1 MNNLLNYAKNEL
13 DLHAL
18 LVPDSVITPFKK
30 EILALCET
38 FGDSGQSGG
47 SAPFVVSALTK
58 TINNLLSYKPLNP
71 ITGNNEEWNDI
82 SGHNNEEPLF
92 QNKRCSALFKN
103 NNNDK
108 SYYQNAIVWKG
119 ESDYD
124 TFTGGVYIDDKEWKF
139 IHSKQY
145 VKFPF
150 TPKTFYIDVIR
161 VPIEEKE
168 AVDKNISYIK
178 DEFDNCYYTIVK
190 DIEQLKEIFEYYEN

>member
-82 SGHNNEEPLF
+82 MKNIETTVS
-92 QNKRCSALFKN
+92 FK
-103 NNNDK
+103 
-108 SYYQNAIVWKG
+108 AR
-119 ESDYD
+119 
-124 TFTGGVYIDDKEWKF
+124 T
-139 IHSKQY
+139 
-145 VKFPF
+145 
-150 TPKTFYIDVIR
+150 
-161 VPIEEKE
+161 EKE
-168 AVDKNISYIK
+168 AQRKRMKYQEEMENRDDSIGLFLIG
-178 DEFDNCYYTIVK
+178 DL
-190 DIEQLKEIFEYYEN
+190 IEIKEIT